1 MAFRDRR
8 TPGVYVTELSAFPP
22 SVVGVQ
28 TAVPAFIGYTEKAE
42 KNGKPIFLKPV
53 RIGSLADYEEIFG
66 YDYRP
71 TYRITQATQAQVDA
85 NTYDFKVM
93 NPTVSA
99 PTPEYY
105 SLTQTNDSKFNLYN
119 SMRLFYANGGGSCYV
134 VSVGTYEQA
143 ADDVRA
149 AVAAEAEE
157 EERLL
162 AEADAREARR
172 PAADEWAVP
181 PLPGEEPL
189 RLDPS
194 PLKTT
199 PVTAAALK
207 NGLAAIREQAG
218 PTMLVVP
225 EAVLLKTIDEFAEIA
240 VEMLRQCAELK
251 DRVALLDVYDTLK
264 LNPGLFPNATKTLN
278 EVTTDFRA
286 AIGTENLRYGVAY
299 FPFLDTTVVP
309 ATDFSYENITPI
321 DIPASPMSPKAL
333 NTILTWENQNLYG
346 GDKERQAAVQHL
358 IDQMAEPGGMVP
370 VVSPPIDTPATIN
383 KNLTAALPLLSDIL
397 KIIVDKNDILPP
409 SPAMAGIYTY
419 VDATRGVWNAP
430 ANISLTSVVK
440 TTYKLNDEQQGDL
453 NVPIDGKAINALREF
468 VGRGNI
474 VWGARTLD
482 GNSNDYRYVQVRRT
496 LVYMEQSIKS
506 ALNGFVFAANDGNTW
521 VTVTSAVSNFL
532 QDLWSRG
539 GLMGATASE
548 AFDVQCGLGSTMTP
562 TDVLQGYMIVQVRVQ
577 MIRPAEFIEL
587 TFKQKMEGIS

>member
-42 KNGKPIFLKPV
+42 MSGKPVYLKPI
-53 RIGSLADYEEIFG
+53 RIGSLADYEQIFG
-66 YDYRP
+66 IDYRP
-71 TYRITQATQAQVDA
+71 TYRITQATQEQVKA

-93 NPTVSA
+93 NPTVS
-99 PTPEYY
+99 PPMPEYY

-119 SMRLFYANGGGSCYV
+119 SMRLFYANGGGNCFV
-134 VSVGTYEQA
+134 VSVGNYEQA
-143 ADDVRA
+143 ADNVRA

-157 EERLL
+157 EDRRL
-162 AEADAREARR
+162 AETAQGRQSAY
-172 PAADEWAVP
+172 DEWTVP
-181 PLPGEEPL
+181 PFPGAESRDLTE
-189 RLDPS
+189 PS
-194 PLKTT
+194 PLITT
-199 PVTAAALK
+199 SVSKSALI
-207 NGLAAIREQAG
+207 NGLKAIREQSG

-225 EAVLLKTIDEFAEIA
+225 EAVLLKSLSDFGDVAM
-240 VEMLRQCAELK
+240 EMLDQCEELQ

-264 LNPGLFPNATKTLN
+264 LNPGLLPKETKSLN
-278 EVTTDFRA
+278 EVITAFRA
-286 AIGTENLRYGVAY
+286 AIGTKALNYGMAY

-309 ATDFSYENITPI
+309 ATDFSYENLTPI
-321 DIPASPMSPKAL
+321 DVSSSPMSPRAL

-346 GDKERQAAVQHL
+346 DDPERRASVQRL
-358 IDQMAEPGGMVP
+358 IDQMVGPGEMAP
-370 VVSPPIDTPATIN
+370 VVTPPGDTPETIN

-409 SPAMAGIYTY
+409 SPAMAGVYTY

-453 NVPIDGKAINALREF
+453 NVPIDGKAVNAIREF

-482 GNSNDYRYVQVRRT
+482 GNSNDYRYIQVRRT

-521 VTVTSAVSNFL
+521 VTVTSMVSNFL

-539 GLMGATASE
+539 GLMGAKASD

-562 TDVLQGYMIVQVRVQ
+562 TDVLNGYMIVQVRVQ

>member
-42 KNGKPIFLKPV
+42 MSGKPVFLKPI
-53 RIGSLADYEEIFG
+53 RIGSLADYEQIFG
-66 YDYRP
+66 LDYRP
-71 TYRITQATQAQVDA
+71 TYRITPATKSQIEG

-93 NPTVSA
+93 NPTVSPPVA
-99 PTPEYY
+99 EYY
-105 SLTQTNDSKFNLYN
+105 ALTQTNDSKFNLYN
-119 SMRLFYANGGGSCYV
+119 SMRLFYANGGGNCYV
-134 VSVGTYEQA
+134 VSVGNYEQA
-143 ADDVRA
+143 A
-149 AVAAEAEE
+149 EE
-157 EERLL
+157 VI
-162 AEADAREARR
+162 AADAETAKQQL
-172 PAADEWAVP
+172 DDTLTNSGDNVFI
-181 PLPGEEPL
+181 LEP
-189 RLDPS
+189 S
-194 PLKTT
+194 TLKAT
-199 PVTAAALK
+199 PVTKAALL
-207 NGLAAIREQAG
+207 NGLQAIREQAG

-225 EAVLLKTIDEFAEIA
+225 EAVLLTSIDDFADVA
-240 VEMLRQCAELK
+240 KAMLAQCAELQ
-251 DRVALLDVYDTLK
+251 DRVALLDVYNTQK
-264 LNPGLFPNATKTLN
+264 LNPGLTASSTMTLN
-278 EVTTDFRA
+278 EVTTEFRTA
-286 AIGTENLRYGVAY
+286 VGTEHLNYGMSY

-309 ATDFSYENITPI
+309 ATDFSYENLTPV
-321 DIPASPMSPKAL
+321 DLPASPMSPHAL
-333 NTILTWENQNLYG
+333 NTILTWENQNVYG
-346 GDKERQAAVQHL
+346 HDKDRQAAVQHY
-358 IDQMAEPGGMVP
+358 IDQMAGPGEMAP
-370 VVSPPIDTPATIN
+370 VVSPPLDTPATIN
-383 KNLTAALPLLSDIL
+383 KNLTAALPLLADIL
-397 KIIVDKNDILPP
+397 RIIVDKNDILPP

-440 TTYKLNDEQQGDL
+440 TTYRLDNDQQGDL
-453 NVPIDGKAINALREF
+453 NVPIDGKAINAIREF

-482 GNSNDYRYVQVRRT
+482 GNSNDYRYIQVRRT

-521 VTVTSAVSNFL
+521 VTVTSMVSNFL

-539 GLMGATASE
+539 GLMGAKASD